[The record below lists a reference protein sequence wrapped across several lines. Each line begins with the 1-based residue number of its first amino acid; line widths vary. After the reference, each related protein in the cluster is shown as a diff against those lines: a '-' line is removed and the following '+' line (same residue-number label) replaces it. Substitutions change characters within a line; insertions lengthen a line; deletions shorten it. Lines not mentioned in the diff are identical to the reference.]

1 LLSREEDEKCF
12 FLCFFFFA
20 LCFLLNFPMLCT
32 LISHEFFYVCFYEN
46 VFLNC
51 VSIYRLFIKYFTFI
65 LIFYLLISYLYLPII
80 LSLYLL
86 ILFLS
91 CLGETQTICFYFI
104 LFYFGPY
111 FFTWLSFHSVLFFIY
126 FFKCGVKICYD
137 YFLEQDSYREGYCY
151 KSLLNSFGR
160 NQ

>member
-12 FLCFFFFA
+12 FLCFFYA

-32 LISHEFFYVCFYEN
+32 LISHEFFYVCFYEKF
-46 VFLNC
+46 FLNC

-91 CLGETQTICFYFI
+91 CLGETQTIFFYFFYFI
-104 LFYFGPY
+104 LGPISSPDCHFTPYYY
-111 FFTWLSFHSVLFFIY
+111 FFLS
-126 FFKCGVKICYD
+126 FFKCGVKIYYD